1 MQYREDAMK
10 TTLATMMTLLA
21 ASTAFAA
28 SGAESEGNGLL
39 VTLFLGIGA
48 LIVVCQMLP
57 GLALFGSMVR
67 GLFSGKDVES
77 RN

>member
-10 TTLATMMTLLA
+10 TTLATMMTLIA
-21 ASTAFAA
+21 TTAFAA

-67 GLFSGKDVES
+67 GLFSGKDIES